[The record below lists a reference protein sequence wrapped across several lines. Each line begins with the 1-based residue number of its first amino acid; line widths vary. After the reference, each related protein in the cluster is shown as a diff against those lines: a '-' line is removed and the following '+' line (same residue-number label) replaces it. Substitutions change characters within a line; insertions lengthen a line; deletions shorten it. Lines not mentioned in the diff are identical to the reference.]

1 MDNKQQITSLVI
13 SKTISATEAPFLVL
27 RRDINLPFTPNKI
40 VVSHVYYEATGGTA
54 DTTLHPI
61 TTNLIH
67 TEDNVLQNVY
77 HLVQFSQPMVFTNNK
92 PINGTYEF
100 RFAGGLNVGVF
111 TMTLTFIKE

>member
-1 MDNKQQITSLVI
+1 MENKQQITSLVI
-13 SKTISATEAPFLVL
+13 SKEILATEEPFLVL

-40 VVSHVYYEATGGTA
+40 VVSHVYYESRSGIPDTA
-54 DTTLHPI
+54 LHPI

-77 HLVQFSQPMVFTNNK
+77 NLVQFSQPMVFTNNK

-100 RFAGGLNVGVF
+100 RFADGLSEGVF
-111 TMTLTFIKE
+111 TMTLTFIKD

>member
-1 MDNKQQITSLVI
+1 MESKQITSLVI
-13 SKTISATEAPFLVL
+13 SKTILATEEPFLVL
-27 RRDINLPFTPNKI
+27 KRDINLSFVPNKI
-40 VVSHVYYEATGGTA
+40 VVSHVYYEATAGM

-61 TTNLIH
+61 TSNLIS

-77 HLVQFSQPMVFTNNK
+77 NLVQFSQPMVFSNNK

-100 RFAGGLNVGVF
+100 RFAEGLSTGVF